1 MNPFA
6 CLATLSI
13 GSGLDLLVDPVDQPS
28 SIGDWELVI
37 VTPIHSKVVA
47 KEKERL
53 KHYLWL
59 VFRREVCASGFIS

>member
-13 GSGLDLLVDPVDQPS
+13 SSGLDLLVDSVDQPS
-28 SIGDWELVI
+28 TIGDWELVI
-37 VTPIHSKVVA
+37 VAPIHSEVIT

-59 VFRREVCASGFIS
+59 VFRR